1 MDHVVGLPATPSP
14 SPSSIGNSLLDPK
27 MIFQTTETSGNGINY
42 SDSTTGLSFGGLRPV
57 LPPSTITMSN
67 GHDHD
72 EDIVDP
78 SEMASDLRGRQ
89 NSESLSQS
97 SNGEGKKWKSRQPKL
112 CVHCDRYFS
121 NQFNLKQVCIMLFF
135 REIKFTKFFVKLVSR
150 KKCIRRGRVR
160 VYLEGIGI
168 FFEVKSANSLCY
180 IVHVNSKTKINGLKK
195 NWGK

>member
-27 MIFQTTETSGNGINY
+27 MIFQTTETSG
-42 SDSTTGLSFGGLRPV
+42 TFGGLRPV

-67 GHDHD
+67 GYDHD

-121 NQFNLKQVCIMLFF
+121 NQFACILQNTPPF
-135 REIKFTKFFVKLVSR
+135 
-150 KKCIRRGRVR
+150 
-160 VYLEGIGI
+160 
-168 FFEVKSANSLCY
+168 
-180 IVHVNSKTKINGLKK
+180 
-195 NWGK
+195 

>member
-42 SDSTTGLSFGGLRPV
+42 SDSTTASAGLSFGGLRPV

-67 GHDHD
+67 GYDHD
-72 EDIVDP
+72 EEIVDP

-121 NQFNLKQVCIMLFF
+121 NQFNLKQVCI
-135 REIKFTKFFVKLVSR
+135 
-150 KKCIRRGRVR
+150 RRGGGRVC
-160 VYLEGIGI
+160 LEGIGI
-168 FFEVKSANSLCY
+168 FFEVKSANSFCY
-180 IVHVNSKTKINGLKK
+180 IVHVNSKTKSNGLK
-195 NWGK
+195 NWDKYMYLLYLDISCQ

>member
-27 MIFQTTETSGNGINY
+27 MIFQTTETSRNGINY
-42 SDSTTGLSFGGLRPV
+42 SDSTTASAGLSFGGLRPV

-67 GHDHD
+67 GYDHD
-72 EDIVDP
+72 EEIVDP

-121 NQFNLKQVCIMLFF
+121 NQFNLKQVCNFLIIKDFF
-135 REIKFTKFFVKLVSR
+135 RETNFHENFREIDFTKKLFKKDENQRVK
-150 KKCIRRGRVR
+150 K
-160 VYLEGIGI
+160 IGA
-168 FFEVKSANSLCY
+168 EA
-180 IVHVNSKTKINGLKK
+180 VNCTFS
-195 NWGK
+195 

>member
-42 SDSTTGLSFGGLRPV
+42 SDSTTASTGLSFGGLRPV

-72 EDIVDP
+72 EEIVDP

-121 NQFNLKQVCIMLFF
+121 NQFNLKQVCI
-135 REIKFTKFFVKLVSR
+135 
-150 KKCIRRGRVR
+150 RRGGGRVC
-160 VYLEGIGI
+160 LEGIGI

-180 IVHVNSKTKINGLKK
+180 IVNSKTKINGLKK
-195 NWGK
+195 TGANRSLPRYILSVK

>member
-27 MIFQTTETSGNGINY
+27 MIFQTTETSGNG
-42 SDSTTGLSFGGLRPV
+42 TTASAGLSLGGLRPV

-67 GHDHD
+67 GYDHD
-72 EDIVDP
+72 EEIVDP

-121 NQFNLKQVCIMLFF
+121 NQFNLKQVCNFLIIKDFF
-135 REIKFTKFFVKLVSR
+135 REINFTKFFVKLVSR
-150 KKCIRRGRVR
+150 KK
-160 VYLEGIGI
+160 
-168 FFEVKSANSLCY
+168 SLMMRKLHTCFKL
-180 IVHVNSKTKINGLKK
+180 N
-195 NWGK
+195 